1 MIRNLLIFCTIGI
14 TIIFIPTFSL
24 AQEMRPF
31 SFNVKLGGYSPTGD
45 LNDTKDIFGENYK
58 DGPSLEISFQHKI
71 IQYFG
76 IEYSLGL
83 FNTKLEE
90 AEKDSLTYD
99 SDMTNVY
106 FLATAQGFYQIKR
119 FEIYGGAGMG
129 YYRVNAHLEVRQ
141 PSGYQEEFDDDD
153 NVFGMHILAGVKLN
167 ITKTFYLGVEGR
179 NIWTQDAKISIEQ
192 DGKKYTEEFDVN
204 GYTLSGIIGFR
215 FD

>member
-1 MIRNLLIFCTIGI
+1 MIRKIILICVIGI
-14 TIIFIPTFSL
+14 AFILIPTFSL
-24 AQEMRPF
+24 AQEARPF

-45 LNDTKDIFGENYK
+45 LNDTKDRFGENYK

-83 FNTKLEE
+83 LKTKLDE
-90 AEKDSLTYD
+90 AEKDSLTFD
-99 SDMTNVY
+99 SDMTFGY
-106 FLATAQGFYQIKR
+106 FLATAQGIYQIKR

-129 YYRVNAHLEVRQ
+129 YYLVNAHLEVKQ
-141 PSGYQEEFDDDD
+141 PSGSQKDYDDKD
-153 NVFGMHILAGVKLN
+153 NIFGMHILAGVKLN
-167 ITKTFYLGVEGR
+167 ITKTFYLGIEGK
-179 NIWTQDAKISIEQ
+179 NIWTQDANITVEQ
-192 DGKKYTEEFDVN
+192 DGKKYTEEFNVN